1 MKKRPHKR
9 HFPYKHPTFGT
20 KKSPKPSS
28 AWQSSVYYWWWQY
41 LRRSENYQRCCE
53 SGGKG
58 RLADLYA
65 NFGDV
70 RSDDFKRW
78 WMSDARGMRLFS
90 EPRSLDDVRQL
101 QPGDEVL
108 DPNEALSVS
117 LPLYLPRRY
126 LMRKFREL
134 LNANHSGR
142 RGVQLARQSN
152 ARFKV
157 KGQPNTK
164 SLERGLLVYDRWKE
178 SNGPLWRI
186 GNELPGI
193 LRTQKLNS
201 RDTPEDV
208 ILKKR
213 DLASTV
219 SRYIKRV
226 QKTIKNVEKG
236 VFP

>member
-1 MKKRPHKR
+1 LAKLGVLLVVAIPEAERELP
-9 HFPYKHPTFGT
+9 
-20 KKSPKPSS
+20 
-28 AWQSSVYYWWWQY
+28 AL
-41 LRRSENYQRCCE
+41 LRKWR
-53 SGGKG
+53 K
-58 RLADLYA
+58 
-65 NFGDV
+65 V

>member
-1 MKKRPHKR
+1 
-9 HFPYKHPTFGT
+9 
-20 KKSPKPSS
+20 
-28 AWQSSVYYWWWQY
+28 
-41 LRRSENYQRCCE
+41 
-53 SGGKG
+53 
-58 RLADLYA
+58 
-65 NFGDV
+65 
-70 RSDDFKRW
+70 
-78 WMSDARGMRLFS
+78 
-90 EPRSLDDVRQL
+90 
-101 QPGDEVL
+101 
-108 DPNEALSVS
+108 
-117 LPLYLPRRY
+117 
-126 LMRKFREL
+126 
-134 LNANHSGR
+134 
-142 RGVQLARQSN
+142 
-152 ARFKV
+152 V